1 MFAHDTEWGL
11 LATAALVNTAVRG
24 GELLPD
30 AAALDRWL
38 DLNDYSGRRDGDE
51 AELATIRALRPRLRA
66 LWDQSD
72 DVDRVAELVNE
83 LLDQAQARPF
93 LSRHDG
99 WPWHLHL
106 TPPDAALA
114 GRIAAEGA
122 MAFADLIRVRELD
135 RLGFCAADDCDAV
148 LVDLTR
154 NRSRRFC
161 DTGNCGNRQHVKA
174 YRARR
179 AAG

>member
-11 LATAALVNTAVRG
+11 VAAAALVNTTVRD

-30 AAALDRWL
+30 VEALRRFVET
-38 DLNDYSGRRDGDE
+38 NDYSGRRDLDD
-51 AELATIRALRPRLRA
+51 AELGQVQALRPRLRA
-66 LWDQSD
+66 LWSEA
-72 DVDRVAELVNE
+72 DVDRVAEAVND
-83 LLDQAQARPF
+83 LLAQTQARPI

-106 TPPDAALA
+106 TPSDAPLA
-114 GRIAAEGA
+114 SRIAAESA
-122 MAFADLIRVRELD
+122 MAFADLIRVDELD
-135 RLGFCAADDCDAV
+135 RLRFCAAEDCDAV

-161 DTGNCGNRQHVKA
+161 DTGNCANRQHVKA

>member
-11 LATAALVNTAVRG
+11 TAVAALVNTELGAT
-24 GELLPD
+24 ELLPD
-30 AAALDRWL
+30 IDALDRWL
-38 DLNDYSGRRDGDE
+38 DANDYSGRRDLDT
-51 AELATIRALRPRLRA
+51 AELQQVQALRPRLRA
-66 LWDQSD
+66 LWSET
-72 DVDRVAELVNE
+72 DVDRVAEVVND
-83 LLDQAQARPF
+83 LLAQAQAGPF

-99 WPWHLHL
+99 WPWHLHF
-106 TPPDAALA
+106 TPADAPLA
-114 GRIAAEGA
+114 SRIAAEAA
-122 MAFADLIRVRELD
+122 MAFADLIRVDQLD
-135 RLGFCAADDCDAV
+135 RLGTCAADDCDAV

-161 DTGNCGNRQHVKA
+161 DTGNCANRQHVKA

>member
-11 LATAALVNTAVRG
+11 MAAAALVNTAVRD
-24 GELLPD
+24 EEHLPD
-30 AAALDRWL
+30 VAALSRFL
-38 DLNDYSGRRDGDE
+38 DSHDFSGRRDLDH
-51 AELATIRALRPRLRA
+51 AELEQVRALRPRLHA
-66 LWDQSD
+66 LWGED
-72 DVDRVAELVNE
+72 DVDRVAEVVNE
-83 LLDQAQARPF
+83 LLAQAQARPF

-106 TPPDAALA
+106 TPTDAPLA
-114 GRIAAEGA
+114 SRMAAEAA
-122 MAFADLIRVRELD
+122 MAFADLIRIDELD

-148 LVDLTR
+148 LVDFTR

-161 DTGNCGNRQHVKA
+161 DTGNCANRQHVKA

>member
-11 LATAALVNTAVRG
+11 TAAAALVNTAIRDE
-24 GELLPD
+24 ELLPD
-30 AAALDRWL
+30 IAALDGWL
-38 DLNDYSGRRDGDE
+38 DANDYSGRRDLDA
-51 AELATIRALRPRLRA
+51 AELAQVRELRPRLRA
-66 LWDQSD
+66 LWNES
-72 DVDRVAELVNE
+72 DVDRVAEVVND
-83 LLDQAQARPF
+83 LLAQAQARPF

-106 TPPDAALA
+106 TPSDAPLA
-114 GRIAAEGA
+114 SRIAAEAA
-122 MAFADLIRVRELD
+122 MAFADLIRVDQLD
-135 RLGFCAADDCDAV
+135 RLGLCAAADCDAV
-148 LVDLTR
+148 LVDFTR

-161 DTGNCGNRQHVKA
+161 DTGNCANRQHVKA

>member
-11 LATAALVNTAVRG
+11 TAAAALVNTAVRD
-24 GELLPD
+24 EERLPD
-30 AAALDRWL
+30 IAALDRWL
-38 DLNDYSGRRDGDE
+38 DVNDYSGRRDLDE
-51 AELATIRALRPRLRA
+51 AELRQVRALRPRLRA
-66 LWDQSD
+66 LWSD
-72 DVDRVAELVNE
+72 GDVDRVAGAVNE
-83 LLDQAQARPF
+83 LLAQAEARPF
-93 LSRHDG
+93 LSRHGG

-106 TPPDAALA
+106 TPSEAPLA
-114 GRIAAEGA
+114 SRITAEAA
-122 MAFADLIRVRELD
+122 MAFADLIRVDALD
-135 RLGFCAADDCDAV
+135 RLGRCAAEDCDAV

>member
-11 LATAALVNTAVRG
+11 VAAAALVNTAIRDE
-24 GELLPD
+24 ELLPD
-30 AAALDRWL
+30 TAALDRWL
-38 DLNDYSGRRDGDE
+38 DVNDYSGRRDLDA
-51 AELATIRALRPRLRA
+51 AELEQVRALRPRLHA
-66 LWDQSD
+66 LWSETDT
-72 DVDRVAELVNE
+72 DRVVEVVND
-83 LLDQAQARPF
+83 LLAQAQARPF

-106 TPPDAALA
+106 TPADAPLA
-114 GRIAAEGA
+114 GRIAAEAA
-122 MAFADLIRVRELD
+122 MAFADLVRVDQLD

-148 LVDLTR
+148 MVDLTK

-161 DTGNCGNRQHVKA
+161 DTGNCANRQHVKA

>member
-11 LATAALVNTAVRG
+11 TAATALVNTATRDE
-24 GELLPD
+24 ELLPD
-30 AAALDRWL
+30 IAALDRWL
-38 DLNDYSGRRDGDE
+38 DANDYSGRRDLD
-51 AELATIRALRPRLRA
+51 APELDQVRALRPRLRA
-66 LWDQSD
+66 LWSET
-72 DVDRVAELVNE
+72 DVDRVAEVVND
-83 LLDQAQARPF
+83 LLTQAQARPF

-106 TPPDAALA
+106 TPADAPLA
-114 GRIAAEGA
+114 GRIAAEAA
-122 MAFADLIRVRELD
+122 MAFADLIRADQLD
-135 RLGFCAADDCDAV
+135 RLGTCAADDCDAV

-161 DTGNCGNRQHVKA
+161 DTGNCANRQHVKA

>member
-11 LATAALVNTAVRG
+11 AAAAALVNTAIG
-24 GELLPD
+24 DAELLPD
-30 AAALDRWL
+30 VDSLDRFL
-38 DLNDYSGRRDGDE
+38 RASGYSGRRDLDV
-51 AELATIRALRPRLRA
+51 AELEQVHALRPRLSA
-66 LWDQSD
+66 LWSER
-72 DVDRVAELVNE
+72 DVDRVAAAVND
-83 LLDQAQARPF
+83 LLAQAHARPF

-106 TPPDAALA
+106 NPADAPLA
-114 GRIAAEGA
+114 SRMAAESA
-122 MAFADLIRVRELD
+122 MAFADLIRVDALD

-161 DTGNCGNRQHVKA
+161 DTGNCANRQHVKA

-179 AAG
+179 AAR